1 MIYKPLKMRKAKV
14 YVKSVE
20 AGILTE
26 LIQGNDYVFEYH
38 AEYDGLAVSRT
49 MPIKEKVYKFD
60 KFPPFFDGLLPEGI
74 QLEGL
79 LKIKKIDKNDCFS
92 QLISVGEDMV
102 GVVTVK
108 EATG

>member
-1 MIYKPLKMRKAKV
+1 MRKAKV
-14 YVKSVE
+14 YVKVVE

-26 LIQGNDYVFEYH
+26 LIQGKEYLFEYH
-38 AEYDGLAVSRT
+38 DEYDGPAVSRT
-49 MPIKEKVYKFD
+49 MPIKVKAYKYD

-108 EATG
+108 EIIE